1 MKFVGLLSGG
11 KDSCFNLLHCV
22 QNGHEL
28 VAAATLGPAPGKGA
42 LLPLRKSSLAHA
54 TADAPLIARA
64 LDVPLYRQVIA
75 GTAIELGNEYG
86 GRTRQDASHVAGDET
101 EDLFE
106 LLSNVKAHHPN
117 VEGVSIGAILSN
129 YQRVRMEHVCRRLG
143 LTPLCYLWQRD
154 QPELLSEMIEAGME
168 CILIKVAGIG
178 LMTKH
183 LGKTLAQMQPTLL
196 KLNDQYGLHVC
207 GEGGEYET
215 FTLDCPLFKQRI
227 QVQETETV
235 IHSDSA
241 FGTVAFLKFTSA
253 ALVDKSSTQSVNV
266 TVPPLLD
273 DIAQDVLDAMTEI
286 LCIVPSSS
294 RVGEWAY
301 VANVHAENPADSLS
315 FDEEVRDCF
324 AQLQE
329 HLSRHKLG
337 LQHVAS
343 IDILLS
349 SMDLFPALNS
359 IYIEHFGSSPPAR
372 ACVAVDLHPPTR
384 VSLSAVAYA
393 KCETPQDR
401 QALHVQG
408 LSYWAPANIGPY
420 SQAVTASS
428 LLQLPFAGG
437 QVFISGQIGLVPAA
451 LTLPAPR
458 SLARE
463 TALSFQH
470 VRRVLAAVAPKG
482 LVQGA
487 IVWLTA
493 RDQVDSVRKGWQTN
507 LNGAESPPV
516 IFVGAQSLP
525 KGALVETQVMAHNGN
540 ATVVDEDGDVI
551 ERVATQVL
559 STAAVPFTVWKS
571 TISDRQAFISI
582 SFSYPDLDLVVEQL
596 TTAEGQIVQGRLF
609 YATQIDLAVLKQI
622 QRVCSAVSL
631 IPVRFIVGPDGKAY
645 DFALTVMTIVL

>member
-28 VAAATLGPAPGKGA
+28 VAAATLGPAPDQDEIDSYMYQTVGQ
-42 LLPLRKSSLAHA
+42 
-54 TADAPLIARA
+54 DAIDLVARA

-106 LLSNVKAHHPN
+106 LLSNVKAHHPE

-154 QPELLSEMIEAGME
+154 QRELLSEMIEAGMD

-178 LMTKH
+178 LTTKH
-183 LGKTLAQMQPTLL
+183 LGKTLAQMQPMLQ

-215 FTLDCPLFKQRI
+215 LTLDCPLFKQRI

-241 FGTVAFLKFTSA
+241 FGTVAFLKFKSA
-253 ALVDKSSTQSVNV
+253 TLVDKLSEQIATV
-266 TVPPLLD
+266 TIPPLLD
-273 DIAQDVLDAMTEI
+273 DTGKDVLDAMSDTLPI
-286 LCIVPSSS
+286 NTSSS
-294 RVGEWAY
+294 RTGDWVY
-301 VANVHAENPADSLS
+301 IANARRENPTESLS
-315 FDEEVRDCF
+315 FEDEVRGSF
-324 AQLQE
+324 LQLQE
-329 HLSRHKLG
+329 HLSRHGLG
-337 LQHVAS
+337 LQHIAS
-343 IDILLS
+343 IDVLLS
-349 SMDLFPALNS
+349 SMELFPVLNS
-359 IYIEHFGSSPPAR
+359 VYNEQFGTSPPAR
-372 ACVAVDLHPPTR
+372 ACVAVDLRPPTR

-393 KCETPQDR
+393 NCEAPQDR

-420 SQAVTASS
+420 SQAVTA
-428 LLQLPFAGG
+428 GG
-437 QVFISGQIGLVPAA
+437 QVFISGQIGLVPAS

-482 LVQGA
+482 IVQGA
-487 IVWLTA
+487 VVWLTSREA
-493 RDQVDSVRKGWQTN
+493 VNSVRKGWQTN
-507 LNGAESPPV
+507 LNGAQSPPV

-525 KGALVETQVMAHNGN
+525 KGALIETQVLAHNGN
-540 ATVVDEDGDVI
+540 ITVVDEDGDAI
-551 ERVATQVL
+551 ESVATQAV
-559 STAAVPFTVWKS
+559 STAATPYSFSKS
-571 TISDRQAFISI
+571 TISDGKGFVSI
-582 SFSYPDLDLVVEQL
+582 SFDSSELDLVIEQL
-596 TTAEGQIVQGRLF
+596 RTSGAQIVQGRLF
-609 YATQIDLAVLKQI
+609 YAAQLDLAFLKRI
-622 QRVCSAVSL
+622 HGVFSAVTL
-631 IPVRFIVGPDGKAY
+631 IPVRFIIGPDEKAY
-645 DFALTVMTIVL
+645 EFALTVMTIVL